1 MLAMS
6 FAEGTGEGM
15 RSSCHGLKRVAA
27 LLDDERRQAEP
38 TVKLADAGV
47 GIGGDG
53 KLGERVAAMR
63 VPAGREDQ
71 SLSAMSLGCV
81 TEPGVGGDEGC
92 VIGSGRFTLAPSP
105 GPVPVSSA

>member
-1 MLAMS
+1 MPAMPRPMLAMS

-27 LLDDERRQAEP
+27 LLDDDRRQAEP
-38 TVKLADAGV
+38 AVELADAGV

-53 KLGERVAAMR
+53 KLRERVVAMR

-71 SLSAMSLGCV
+71 SLSAMSLGRV
-81 TEPGVGGDEGC
+81 AELSVGSDEGC
-92 VIGSGRFTLAPSP
+92 VIGAERQ
-105 GPVPVSSA
+105 